1 MPKPRSHIIIP
12 RFRQPAIFL
21 ALLLSGYLLS
31 CTAQETK
38 NESPPL
44 NPNGDSELALLMRA
58 MFDDALL
65 MKQQIEQGEQ
75 PRPGLDYQK
84 ILTAEATEPEKA
96 ASDTYKVHALSYL
109 QTLQALQQADAPQAA
124 SLYKNMVNSCMG
136 CHKALC
142 PGPTVRIKK
151 LY

>member
-1 MPKPRSHIIIP
+1 MLKVLLSIS
-12 RFRQPAIFL
+12 FRPLFICI
-21 ALLLSGYLLS
+21 ALLLGGYLLS
-31 CTAQETK
+31 CTTQNTQ
-38 NESPPL
+38 NDPPPL

-65 MKQQIEQGEQ
+65 MKQQIEQGNV
-75 PRPGLDYQK
+75 PKPGLDYQK
-84 ILTAEATEPEKA
+84 ILTAEATEPDKA
-96 ASDTYKVHALSYL
+96 ASNDYKVHALSYL
-109 QTLQALQQADAPQAA
+109 QTIKALQEADAPQAA

-136 CHKALC
+136 CHQALC

>member
-1 MPKPRSHIIIP
+1 MSKPRLHPIL
-12 RFRQPAIFL
+12 RQPVVFL

-31 CTAQETK
+31 CNANTAQD
-38 NESPPL
+38 SPPPL

-58 MFDDALL
+58 MFDDAQA
-65 MKQQIEQGEQ
+65 MKEQIEEGKQ
-75 PRPGLDYQK
+75 PRPTLDYQK
-84 ILTAEATEPEKA
+84 ILSAEATEPEKA
-96 ASDTYKVHALSYL
+96 ASNTYKVHALSYL
-109 QTLQALQQADAPQAA
+109 QTIKALQEAEAPQAA

>member
-1 MPKPRSHIIIP
+1 MPKPRLHAA
-12 RFRQPAIFL
+12 FRQPAIFL
-21 ALLLSGYLLS
+21 ALLLIGYLLS
-31 CTAQETK
+31 CHTQDKKAAAA
-38 NESPPL
+38 PL

-75 PRPGLDYQK
+75 PRPALDYQK

-109 QTLQALQQADAPQAA
+109 QTIKALQGADAPQAA

-136 CHKALC
+136 CHQALC

>member
-1 MPKPRSHIIIP
+1 MSKPHP
-12 RFRQPAIFL
+12 HPALRQPAIFL
-21 ALLLSGYLLS
+21 ALLIGGYLLS
-31 CTAQETK
+31 CNANAAQ
-38 NESPPL
+38 NGPPPL

-65 MKQQIEQGEQ
+65 MKQQVEQGEQ
-75 PRPGLDYQK
+75 PRPSLDYQK

-109 QTLQALQQADAPQAA
+109 QTIKALQDADAPQAA

-136 CHKALC
+136 CHQALC

>member
-1 MPKPRSHIIIP
+1 MPQPRFYVN
-12 RFRQPAIFL
+12 FRQPAIFL
-21 ALLLSGYLLS
+21 ALLLAGYLLS
-31 CTAQETK
+31 CTAQAAK
-38 NESPPL
+38 SDPPPL

-65 MKQQIEQGEQ
+65 MKQQVEQGEQ
-75 PRPGLDYQK
+75 PRPSLDYQK

-109 QTLQALQQADAPQAA
+109 QTIKALQEADAPQAA

-136 CHKALC
+136 CHQALC

>member
-1 MPKPRSHIIIP
+1 MSKTHFPLPV
-12 RFRQPAIFL
+12 RQLAVFL
-21 ALLLSGYLLS
+21 SLLFSGYLLS
-31 CTAQETK
+31 CTASEAQSDT
-38 NESPPL
+38 PPL

-65 MKQQIEQGEQ
+65 MKQQVEQGEQ
-75 PRPGLDYQK
+75 PRPSLDYQK

-109 QTLQALQQADAPQAA
+109 QTIKALQEADAPQAA

-136 CHKALC
+136 CHQALC

>member
-1 MPKPRSHIIIP
+1 MPKPRLHAP
-12 RFRQPAIFL
+12 LRQPAVFL

-31 CTAQETK
+31 CTAQNAK
-38 NESPPL
+38 SDALPL

-84 ILTAEATEPEKA
+84 ILTAKATEPEKA
-96 ASDTYKVHALSYL
+96 ASDAYKVHALSYL
-109 QTLQALQQADAPQAA
+109 QTIKALQQADVAQAA
-124 SLYKNMVNSCMG
+124 SLYSNMVNSCMG
-136 CHKALC
+136 CHQAIC

>member
-1 MPKPRSHIIIP
+1 MSKP
-12 RFRQPAIFL
+12 RFRKTLRLPAVFL
-21 ALLLSGYLLS
+21 ALALGGYLLS
-31 CTAQETK
+31 CTAQAAK
-38 NESPPL
+38 NDAPPL

-65 MKQQIEQGEQ
+65 MKQQIEEGKP

-84 ILTAEATEPEKA
+84 ILTAEATEPAKA

-109 QTLQALQQADAPQAA
+109 QTIKALQQADAAQA
-124 SLYKNMVNSCMG
+124 STLYNNMVNSCMG
-136 CHKALC
+136 CHQALC
-142 PGPTVRIKK
+142 PGPTVRIRK